1 MTGLRVTGPAA
12 GSERD
17 SGAGLRVS
25 GEVERGGFR
34 LALDFTVAAG
44 EVLGVLGPNGAGKTT
59 LLRTLAGL
67 GALSRG
73 RIELAGT
80 VLDDAERGLFV
91 PPERRPVGLVFQ
103 NYRLFPHLTV
113 RDNVAFA
120 ARARGA
126 RRQPARR
133 RAEDWLQR
141 SGLAEFAG
149 RKPAELSGGQAQRVA
164 LARTLAA
171 DPDLL
176 LLDEPLAALDA
187 RTRLEVR
194 GELRRHLRAFGGPS
208 LVVTH
213 DPLEAMVLT
222 DRLLVIEDGRV
233 VQQGTPAEVAR
244 RPASQ
249 YVARLVGL
257 NLYPGVLGADAAV
270 ALDDGG
276 VLHAHGD
283 GTGGQLGELGGQLGG
298 QLGGTGGQLGE
309 LGGQPGGQLGGTGGE
324 LGEPGPPSRRVLVAL
339 RPSAISLHTERPRY
353 ASPRNVWPGTVTG
366 VELLTDRVRVQVSGS
381 PPALVD
387 VTPDAVAELDLA
399 AGSPVW
405 LSAKATEI
413 DCYPD
418 PR

>member
-1 MTGLRVTGPAA
+1 VTGLRESRDRPAGAAVTGLRV
-12 GSERD
+12 
-17 SGAGLRVS
+17 V
-25 GEVERGGFR
+25 GEVRRGGFA
-34 LALDFTVAAG
+34 LALDFSVAAG

-67 GALSRG
+67 GALTSG

-80 VLDDAERGLFV
+80 TLDDPGRQLFV
-91 PPERRPVGLVFQ
+91 PADRRPVGLVFQ
-103 NYRLFPHLTV
+103 NYRLFPHLSV

-126 RRQPARR
+126 HRQPARQ
-133 RAEDWLQR
+133 RADDWLDR
-141 SGLAEFAG
+141 LGLAELAT
-149 RKPAELSGGQAQRVA
+149 RKPAQLSGGQAQRVA
-164 LARTLAA
+164 LARALAA
-171 DPDLL
+171 DPGLL

-194 GELRRHLRAFGGPS
+194 GELRRHLSAFGGPS

-222 DRLLVIEDGRV
+222 DRLLVLEDGRV
-233 VQQGTPAEVAR
+233 VQQGSPAEVAR

-249 YVARLVGL
+249 YVARLMGL
-257 NLYPGVLGADAAV
+257 NLYRGTRGSDAGVR
-270 ALDDGG
+270 LDGGG
-276 VLHAHGD
+276 VLHAA
-283 GTGGQLGELGGQLGG
+283 GE
-298 QLGGTGGQLGE
+298 E
-309 LGGQPGGQLGGTGGE
+309 A
-324 LGEPGPPSRRVLVAL
+324 PGPVLLAV
-339 RPSAISLHTERPRY
+339 RPSAIALHTEQPRHF
-353 ASPRNVWPGTVTG
+353 SPRNVWPGTVTG

-381 PPALVD
+381 PSALVD
-387 VTPDAVAELDLA
+387 ITPDAVAELDLA